1 MDRLCEEGELVR
13 YKEPNRNAWYY
24 QYSDEHKHCNRHMH
38 AQCSTCGKIFHLE
51 KPFVDEFTDRIR
63 TTYGL
68 DVSPSDTIII
78 GQCEDCGQTEAGED
92 PCGVCGHRLKVQA
105 PGHFAPEFYV
115 IVEGLQKLSYERVFS
130 LLFSVSQVRKIHENT
145 KNKEKP

>member
-1 MDRLCEEGELVR
+1 MYKTKVRTLIINYLKLNSDRRFTAREIYDSIKDQAGSLNQTTIYRNMDRLCEEGELVR

-63 TTYGL
+63 TMYGL

-92 PCGVCGHRLKVQA
+92 PCGDEDK
-105 PGHFAPEFYV
+105 
-115 IVEGLQKLSYERVFS
+115 S
-130 LLFSVSQVRKIHENT
+130 T
-145 KNKEKP
+145 T

>member
-1 MDRLCEEGELVR
+1 MYKTKVRTLIINYLKSNSDRRFTAREIYDSIKDQAGSLNQTTIYRNMDRLCEEGELVR

-63 TTYGL
+63 TMYGL

-78 GQCEDCGQTEAGED
+78 GQCEECGQTEAGED
-92 PCGVCGHRLKVQA
+92 PCGDEDK
-105 PGHFAPEFYV
+105 
-115 IVEGLQKLSYERVFS
+115 S
-130 LLFSVSQVRKIHENT
+130 T
-145 KNKEKP
+145 T

>member
-1 MDRLCEEGELVR
+1 MYKTKVRTLIINYLKSNSDRRFTAREIYDSIKDQAGSLNQTTIYRNMDRLCEEGELVR

-63 TTYGL
+63 TMYGL

-78 GQCEDCGQTEAGED
+78 GQCEVCGQTEAGED
-92 PCGVCGHRLKVQA
+92 PCGDEDK
-105 PGHFAPEFYV
+105 
-115 IVEGLQKLSYERVFS
+115 S
-130 LLFSVSQVRKIHENT
+130 T
-145 KNKEKP
+145 T

>member
-1 MDRLCEEGELVR
+1 MYKTKVRTLIINYLKSNSDRRFTAREIYDSIKDQAGSLNQTTIYRNMDRLCEEGELVR

-63 TTYGL
+63 TMYGL

-92 PCGVCGHRLKVQA
+92 PCGDEDK
-105 PGHFAPEFYV
+105 
-115 IVEGLQKLSYERVFS
+115 S
-130 LLFSVSQVRKIHENT
+130 T
-145 KNKEKP
+145 T

>member
-1 MDRLCEEGELVR
+1 MYKTKVRTLIINYLKSNSDRRFTAREIYDSIKDQAGSLNQTTIYRNMDRLCEEGELVR

-63 TTYGL
+63 TMYGL

-78 GQCEDCGQTEAGED
+78 GQCEDCGQMEAGED
-92 PCGVCGHRLKVQA
+92 PCGDEDK
-105 PGHFAPEFYV
+105 
-115 IVEGLQKLSYERVFS
+115 S
-130 LLFSVSQVRKIHENT
+130 T
-145 KNKEKP
+145 T

>member
-1 MDRLCEEGELVR
+1 MYKTKVRTLIINYLKSNSDRRFTAREIYDSIKDQAGSLNQTTIYRNMDRLCEEGELVR

-63 TTYGL
+63 TMYGL

-92 PCGVCGHRLKVQA
+92 PCGDVDKDA
-105 PGHFAPEFYV
+105 
-115 IVEGLQKLSYERVFS
+115 
-130 LLFSVSQVRKIHENT
+130 T
-145 KNKEKP
+145 

>member
-1 MDRLCEEGELVR
+1 MYKTKVRTLIISYLKSNSDRRFTAREIYDSIKDQAGSLNQTTIYRNMDRLCEEGELVR

-63 TTYGL
+63 TMYGL

-78 GQCEDCGQTEAGED
+78 GRCEDCGQMEAGED
-92 PCGVCGHRLKVQA
+92 PCGDEDK
-105 PGHFAPEFYV
+105 
-115 IVEGLQKLSYERVFS
+115 S
-130 LLFSVSQVRKIHENT
+130 T
-145 KNKEKP
+145 T

>member
-1 MDRLCEEGELVR
+1 MYKTKVRTLIINYLKSNSDRRFTAREIYDSIKDQAGSLNQTTIYRNMDRLCEEGELVR

-63 TTYGL
+63 TMYGL

-92 PCGVCGHRLKVQA
+92 PCGDEDK
-105 PGHFAPEFYV
+105 
-115 IVEGLQKLSYERVFS
+115 
-130 LLFSVSQVRKIHENT
+130 NT
-145 KNKEKP
+145 T

>member
-1 MDRLCEEGELVR
+1 MYKTKVRTLIINYLKSNSDRRFTAREIYDSIKDQAGSLNQTTIYRNMDRLCEEGELVR

-63 TTYGL
+63 TMYGL

-92 PCGVCGHRLKVQA
+92 PCGDVDK
-105 PGHFAPEFYV
+105 
-115 IVEGLQKLSYERVFS
+115 S
-130 LLFSVSQVRKIHENT
+130 T
-145 KNKEKP
+145 T

>member
-1 MDRLCEEGELVR
+1 MYKTKVRTLIINYLKSNSDRRFTAREIYDSIKDQAGSLNQTTIYRNMDRLCEEGELVR

-63 TTYGL
+63 TMYGL

-78 GQCEDCGQTEAGED
+78 GQCEDCGQAETGED
-92 PCGVCGHRLKVQA
+92 PCGDEDKGA
-105 PGHFAPEFYV
+105 
-115 IVEGLQKLSYERVFS
+115 
-130 LLFSVSQVRKIHENT
+130 T
-145 KNKEKP
+145 

>member
-1 MDRLCEEGELVR
+1 MYKTKVRTLIINYLKANSDRRFTAREIYDSIKDQAGSLNQTTIYRNMDRLCEEGELVR

-63 TTYGL
+63 TMYGL

-92 PCGVCGHRLKVQA
+92 PCGDEDK
-105 PGHFAPEFYV
+105 
-115 IVEGLQKLSYERVFS
+115 S
-130 LLFSVSQVRKIHENT
+130 T
-145 KNKEKP
+145 T

>member
-1 MDRLCEEGELVR
+1 MYKTKVRTLIISYLKSNSDRRFTAREIYDSIKDQAGSLNQTTIYRNMDRLCEEGELVR

-63 TTYGL
+63 TMYGL

-78 GQCEDCGQTEAGED
+78 GQCEDCGQMEAGED
-92 PCGVCGHRLKVQA
+92 PCGDEDK
-105 PGHFAPEFYV
+105 
-115 IVEGLQKLSYERVFS
+115 
-130 LLFSVSQVRKIHENT
+130 NT
-145 KNKEKP
+145 T